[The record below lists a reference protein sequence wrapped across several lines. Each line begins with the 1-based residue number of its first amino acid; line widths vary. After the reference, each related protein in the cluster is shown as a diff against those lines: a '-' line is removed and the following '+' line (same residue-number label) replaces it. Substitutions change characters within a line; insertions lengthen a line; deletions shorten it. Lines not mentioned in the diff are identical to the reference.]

1 MKKINEIRKEEC
13 IRFYN
18 QGYND
23 YDIARKMEL
32 SYSTIFRWR
41 KSMNL
46 TPNRNKELSRNKEII
61 PTQEQLEILTGTLLG
76 DSS

>member
-1 MKKINEIRKEEC
+1 MKKINEIRKEEF
-13 IRFYN
+13 ISFYN

-41 KSMNL
+41 KSMDL

-61 PTQEQLEILTGTLLG
+61 PT
-76 DSS
+76 